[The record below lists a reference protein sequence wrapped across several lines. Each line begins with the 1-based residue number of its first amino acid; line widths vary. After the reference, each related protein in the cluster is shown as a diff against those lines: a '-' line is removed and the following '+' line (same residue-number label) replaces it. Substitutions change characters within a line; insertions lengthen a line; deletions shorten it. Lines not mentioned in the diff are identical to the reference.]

1 MKMKAM
7 SDGEVNNA
15 AWDKMMG
22 DLDGIEADGLFSE
35 DKAPQDHTDG
45 IKMEANG
52 MSIHVKPMNGEQ
64 TEDMPKVEDE
74 EEDTDGDALGKLGL

>member
-1 MKMKAM
+1 MKPSKAM
-7 SDGEVNNA
+7 SDGEVNDS

-22 DLDGIEADGLFSE
+22 DLDGIEAEGMFSE

-52 MSIHVKPMNGEQ
+52 MSIHVKPMDGEQ
-64 TEDMPKVEDE
+64 TEDMPKVMDADE
-74 EEDTDGDALGKLGL
+74 EDDEMGKLGL